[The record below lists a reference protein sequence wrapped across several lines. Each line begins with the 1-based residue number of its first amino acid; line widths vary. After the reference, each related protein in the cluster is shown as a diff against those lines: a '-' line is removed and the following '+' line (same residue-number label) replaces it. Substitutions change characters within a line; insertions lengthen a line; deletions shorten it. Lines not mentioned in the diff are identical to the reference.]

1 MTRVKIK
8 KIPKMEVG
16 GSYLERTPGYTDT
29 RFTYFGNKTTSPP
42 KDEGAT
48 NGTVGAVDR
57 EVAEYEAEKG
67 EVLFRNSN
75 PDETG
80 KSRNGGLFKI
90 TGKKHEQG
98 GTPLIGKEGDFII
111 SDNPELH
118 IPIEDQKEMQLK
130 TTSKKDKKQN
140 TPAKVLL
147 RNVDPKEYNK
157 HLSTL
162 MDPNKDEI
170 SKNTAAVSLEQFNQI
185 IQKVASYQE
194 GSKSGQQTHTPAD
207 TTAAEEQQQFGNK
220 KQLIV
225 KKEKENT
232 PVKRNGGYSLRKAD
246 KGMLYDEAPI
256 TNEPVAN
263 TVVIPQ
269 VVPGQYT
276 LPGSEWSSNAPDKVV
291 NPYALNVNP
300 GRSALQGFGS
310 MPTYQQSI
318 SNMNA
323 PVRNTPDPRYRFIPT
338 DPSQEV
344 PEDISNGVEM
354 PPPPSKQGAMFDPR
368 TDSGYP
374 IASDVFAGIDQG
386 RTAQRLDL
394 LNRTLPTAASRANQV
409 LATRPFGT
417 TQPFAE
423 EQGVFNPM
431 DWWNAQTS
439 QGNQELL
446 MPDQQYLAAM
456 ALEEKLDREANPRL
470 PQGDSHYA
478 VNIPQPDL
486 YRIAPDGDPSALGT
500 APLPGQ
506 QTPPVITPEMIA
518 AAQNQQ
524 AGQQGVFDPAE
535 WWNTQ
540 RNAQQ
545 AAMLAQNANQQGAAG
560 TTSPAT
566 TTTPA
571 TSTGNTAITN
581 TGNTAVTN
589 TGNTAVTT
597 VDNGLR
603 AGDAD
608 YVTVDRYNY
617 PDLRDESNV
626 GNLQALKTMILLN
639 NANKRYLT
647 PANQYVHTELKQRE
661 YDPSEAIKQAKQQGT
676 LNREMLSRYANPQQA
691 ALALSQSQTADQ
703 LARINADAQN
713 KNIALSNQ
721 NAAMNWEDAN
731 AIARK
736 NIDTKLQN
744 QMMNNRVLANSQ
756 NQTTKLLADQITY
769 QQLYNQQRDKA
780 NALNRIEQTP
790 YGAVAKDPITG
801 KTTMEFPFLA
811 NGKFNPRYPGGWNTY
826 AVKQQQLARSNS
838 LGLPTDDQLQ
848 NEYNLSPEEIKA
860 LKHDAIIASVS
871 GGKKKKTK

>member
-48 NGTVGAVDR
+48 NGTVGPVDR
-57 EVAEYEAEKG
+57 DVAEYEAEKG

-111 SDNPELH
+111 SDNPDLH
-118 IPIEDQKEMQLK
+118 IPIDHQKEMQLK
-130 TTSKKDKKQN
+130 TSSKKDKKQN

-170 SKNTAAVSLEQFNQI
+170 SKNTASVSLEQFNKV
-185 IQKVASYQE
+185 IQKVANYQE
-194 GSKSGQQTHTPAD
+194 ATKSGKQTHVPAN

-220 KQLIV
+220 KQPIV
-225 KKEKENT
+225 KKQEQNT

-246 KGMLYDEAPI
+246 KGMFYDEAPAA
-256 TNEPVAN
+256 NEPVAN

-269 VVPGQYT
+269 VAPGQYT

-354 PPPPSKQGAMFDPR
+354 PPPPSKQGVIFDPK

-386 RTAQRLDL
+386 RTPQRLDL

-431 DWWNAQTS
+431 DWWS
-439 QGNQELL
+439 QNSSTYNPNIPQPDLYTISQDGDPSSLGNSPL
-446 MPDQQYLAAM
+446 PT
-456 ALEEKLDREANPRL
+456 PTL

-506 QTPPVITPEMIA
+506 QTPPAITPEMIA

-524 AGQQGVFDPAE
+524 APLK
-535 WWNTQ
+535 
-540 RNAQQ
+540 
-545 AAMLAQNANQQGAAG
+545 AAMIAQNTNQQGTAGTTSTNTNTTPG
-560 TTSPAT
+560 TTSPATTTT

-571 TSTGNTAITN
+571 TSTGNTPA
-581 TGNTAVTN
+581 A
-589 TGNTAVTT
+589 TT
-597 VDNGLR
+597 VDNGLH

-608 YVTVDRYNY
+608 YINIDKYNY

-626 GNLQALKTMILLN
+626 GNLQALKTMMLLN

-647 PANQYVHTELKQRE
+647 PANQYVHTDLKQRE

-703 LARINADAQN
+703 LARINADAQA
-713 KNIALSNQ
+713 KNVALSNQ

-756 NQTTKLLADQITY
+756 NQMTKLLTDQVTY

-811 NGKFNPRYPGGWNTY
+811 NGKFNPRYPGGWDTY
-826 AVKQQQLARSNS
+826 AVKQQQLAKSNS

-848 NEYNLSPEEIKA
+848 NEYNFSPEEIKN
-860 LKHDAIIASVS
+860 LKHDAIIAYVTKS
-871 GGKKKKTK
+871 KKKKTSDDD